1 MMKRISF
8 VGRSLD
14 DLKRFPENAMREAGF
29 QLDRAYSVNQNATI

>member
-14 DLKRFPENAMREAGF
+14 DLKRFPENAMREAWF
-29 QLDRAYSVNQNATI
+29 QLDKVQRGVEPTD